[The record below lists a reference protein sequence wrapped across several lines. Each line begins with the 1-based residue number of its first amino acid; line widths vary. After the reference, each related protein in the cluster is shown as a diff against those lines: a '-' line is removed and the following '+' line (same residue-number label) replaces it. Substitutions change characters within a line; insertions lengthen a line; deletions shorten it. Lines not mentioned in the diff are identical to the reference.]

1 MWFFLALL
9 SAVFGGIRRTGE
21 KRLLSSINHFTLG
34 WAVQIFSLPIIIVAM
49 MIVGAFINPLQL
61 SWNFWLPLLVVV
73 LIFYPVN
80 TWLFYR
86 ALNLGE
92 LSKVLPVQSL
102 IPVLSLGIAWVA
114 LGEVPTVAASIGVLV
129 ICMGLYVLNLKG
141 RALHNPLR
149 PFMEDKSTVYML
161 GSTLAIALVGP
172 LQKVAIEASNPLFF
186 TAISAAGAA
195 GILFVIA
202 KFLKKDKLPLAQNWR
217 MLTGVGLLQGAAYG
231 SYMLALSVGPI
242 AYVDAV
248 KSGGLLIGA
257 LAGIMFLH
265 EKVTHIKV
273 AAFILLAIGLS
284 ILAINT

>member
-9 SAVFGGIRRTGE
+9 SAVLGGVRRTGE

-49 MIVGAFINPLQL
+49 VITGAFINPLQL

-73 LIFYPVN
+73 LVFYPVN

-114 LGEVPTVAASIGVLV
+114 LGEIPTIVASIGVLI
-129 ICMGLYVLNLKG
+129 ICIGLYVLNLKG
-141 RALHNPLR
+141 RALHNPLQ
-149 PFMEDKSTVYML
+149 PFMEDKSTLYML
-161 GSTLAIALVGP
+161 GSTLTIAIVGP
-172 LQKVAIEASNPLFF
+172 LQKVAIGASSPLFF
-186 TAISAAGAA
+186 TAASTAGAA
-195 GILFVIA
+195 VVLFAIA
-202 KFLKKDKLPLAQNWR
+202 KFFKKDTLPLAQNWR

-231 SYMLALSVGPI
+231 SYMLALSMGPI

-257 LAGIMFLH
+257 LTGIVFLH
-265 EKVTHIKV
+265 EKVTRIKLI
-273 AAFILLAIGLS
+273 AFVLLAIGLS
-284 ILAINT
+284 VLAINK